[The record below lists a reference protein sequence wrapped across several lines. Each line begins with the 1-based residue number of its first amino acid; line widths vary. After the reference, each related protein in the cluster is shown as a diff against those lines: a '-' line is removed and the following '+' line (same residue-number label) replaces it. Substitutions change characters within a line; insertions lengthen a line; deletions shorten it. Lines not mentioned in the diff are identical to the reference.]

1 MSAFNPIFSLG
12 GRFLMA
18 LLFLLGGLG
27 KFTNLAGTSAYMESA
42 GIPGFLALPA
52 AAFELV
58 AGLLILVG
66 FQTRLVAFVLS
77 GFCLVTALIFHT
89 NFADQVQLIMFLKNL
104 GLAGGFL
111 LLARDGAGG
120 LSLDSRRGAY

>member
-1 MSAFNPIFSLG
+1 MSAFNPLLSLG

-27 KFTNLAGTSAYMESA
+27 KFANLSGTSAYMESA

-52 AAFELV
+52 AGFELI
-58 AGLLILVG
+58 AGSLILAG
-66 FQTRLVAFVLS
+66 FQTRLTALVLA
-77 GFCLVTALIFHT
+77 GFCLVTAIIFHT
-89 NFADQVQLIMFLKNL
+89 NFADQIQLVMFLKNL

-111 LLARDGAGG
+111 LLARDGAGAF
-120 LSLDSRRGAY
+120 SMDSRRV

>member
-1 MSAFNPIFSLG
+1 MSAFNPFFSLG
-12 GRFLMA
+12 GRVLMA

-27 KFTNLAGTSAYMESA
+27 KFGNLAGTSAYMESA

-58 AGLLILVG
+58 AGLLIVIG
-66 FQTRLVAFVLS
+66 FQTRLVAVVLS
-77 GFCLVTALIFHT
+77 GFCVVTAIIFHT
-89 NFADQVQLIMFLKNL
+89 NFAEQVQLVMFLKNL

-111 LLARDGAGG
+111 LLARDGAGAF
-120 LSLDSRRGAY
+120 SMDSRRGA

>member
-1 MSAFNPIFSLG
+1 MSAFSPFFSLA
-12 GRFLMA
+12 GRLLMA

-27 KFTNLAGTSAYMESA
+27 KFTNVAGTSAYMESA

-52 AAFELV
+52 AAFELIG
-58 AGLLILVG
+58 GLLILAG
-66 FQTRLVAFVLS
+66 FQTRLVAVTLS
-77 GFCLVTALIFHT
+77 GFCVVTAIIFHT

-111 LLARDGAGG
+111 LLARDGAGAF
-120 LSLDSRRGAY
+120 SVDSRRGA